1 MRKAKLDRRQYDKGF
16 ALFLELI
23 NNTEYVTNYTVRL
36 FHKECS
42 INILYSFKHSHM
54 CEIFNEK
61 DFMLAAIKYGLTL
74 E

>member
-1 MRKAKLDRRQYDKGF
+1 MHKVKLNRRSYDKGF
-16 ALFLELI
+16 ALFLESI
-23 NNTEYVTNYTVRL
+23 NNTQYVTNQIVQY

-42 INILYSFKHSHM
+42 LNILYSFKHSHM

-61 DFMLAAIKYGLTL
+61 VYMLAAIKYGLAL